1 LAERYPST
9 EPLEPG
15 DVVLFDR
22 TPSDKTTV
30 FDQSKTDKTGTEV
43 AGKKI
48 PVAVRKSS
56 VANQPGVIG
65 VVSTA
70 PGVRLHDPDDDK
82 NPPIALVGRVPVKVT
97 IEGGPIKIGDY
108 LTSSSKP
115 GRAMKAVGSVPM
127 VAIALEAFDGK
138 KDPDGKILA
147 FVRAGDGDGAAI
159 RRLEE
164 QNRSLSER
172 LERLEKAAA
181 GPR

>member
-1 LAERYPST
+1 
-9 EPLEPG
+9 
-15 DVVLFDR
+15 
-22 TPSDKTTV
+22 V

-82 NPPIALVGRVPVKVT
+82 NPPIALVGRVPIKVT
-97 IEGGPIKIGDY
+97 IEGGQIKIGDY

-115 GRAMKAVGSVPM
+115 GRAMKAVGAVPV

-138 KDPDGKILA
+138 KDLDGKILA
-147 FVRAGDGDGAAI
+147 FVRAGDGNSDEI
-159 RRLEE
+159 RNLSEQMRGLAEQVRGLAE
-164 QNRSLSER
+164 QNKAL
-172 LERLEKAAA
+172 LERVQAVEKPAVK
-181 GPR
+181 R